1 MVRHWVVLCFLVCC
15 AQSLCAQGSFEEY
28 KRINSSKFETYKKE
42 QKNKFEEYRK
52 QLNAE
57 YAEYM
62 RQAWPEYKVKPA
74 KPVPPRKEPPKP
86 VVKTP
91 EEEPVPVVDSI
102 PFVEP
107 AIEPAEEP
115 VLEPAE
121 EPVVEPTEEPV
132 IDSIPFV
139 EPVMEPVAEPEME
152 PAEPEEEVMDEPEE
166 IVLPFDEVV
175 PLAEPA
181 QPIVPA
187 IPLPEVT
194 PVVTSV
200 PGHTF
205 SYYGTSCKI
214 AGMNSTH
221 RFVLTGVKEEHVADA
236 WVTLAADKYL
246 SVLAQCA
253 EYREKLNLCDWG
265 YVRFL
270 QEMTESFFPA
280 SQRNEAVLLQVYLL
294 VQSGYKVRMARTGDR
309 LVLLLPIEHE
319 VYNYSY
325 LTVDG
330 IPYYVID
337 KLEAG
342 QSFYLYDRAF
352 AKETSVSLYMTS
364 PPSLPA
370 AEACMVERTLTSTR
384 NISTTVEVD
393 RNLIDFYNDYPV
405 NSQWGYYSSAS
416 LSEEAKASLYP
427 ILELYTL
434 EESKAEA
441 ANLLLNFV
449 QTAFD
454 YKTDDEQFG
463 YERPLFGEETLY
475 YPYCD
480 CEDRSILY
488 SILVRDLLGLDV
500 VLLNYPGHLATAVK
514 FKEDIIGDYILLN
527 DGKYIVCD
535 PTYIG
540 AGIGEAMPDCRDE
553 KAVIVRI

>member
-1 MVRHWVVLCFLVCC
+1 MRSKLLFIMALLTLGIH
-15 AQSLCAQGSFEEY
+15 AQSF
-28 KRINSSKFETYKKE
+28 KE
-42 QKNKFEEYRK
+42 QKNMLSAQFKEYKAAQKDKFEEYRK

-91 EEEPVPVVDSI
+91 EEPATPPVILPVPQ
-102 PFVEP
+102 
-107 AIEPAEEP
+107 
-115 VLEPAE
+115 E
-121 EPVVEPTEEPV
+121 EPVVEPTIEPVEEPAEEPV
-132 IDSIPFV
+132 E
-139 EPVMEPVAEPEME
+139 EPTEEPAEPIGEPEME
-152 PAEPEEEVMDEPEE
+152 PIAEPEEEDADEPEE
-166 IVLPFDEVV
+166 MVLPFDEVV

-181 QPIVPA
+181 QPVVPA

-214 AGMNSTH
+214 TGMNSTH
-221 RFVLTGVKEEHVADA
+221 RFVLAGVKEEHVADA

-270 QEMTESFFPA
+270 QEMTTSFFTA
-280 SQRNEAVLLQVYLL
+280 SHSNEAVLMQVYLL
-294 VQSGYKVRMARTGDR
+294 VQSGYRVRMARSDNS
-309 LVLLLPIEHE
+309 LVLLLPIEHD
-319 VYNYSY
+319 VYDYSY

-337 KLEAG
+337 DGARNG
-342 QSFYLYDRAF
+342 RSFYVYDRAF
-352 AKETSVSLYMTS
+352 PQEMALSLYMPS
-364 PPSLPA
+364 PPSLKPVGGKT
-370 AEACMVERTLTSTR
+370 VERTLTSKKQVSVT
-384 NISTTVEVD
+384 IETD
-393 RNLIDFYNDYPV
+393 KNLIDFYNDYPV
-405 NSQWGYYSSAS
+405 SSQWGYYSSAS
-416 LSEEAKASLYP
+416 LSQDVKSALYP
-427 ILELYTL
+427 VLQQHI
-434 EESKAEA
+434 EEMSSADA

-454 YKTDDEQFG
+454 YKTDGEQFG
-463 YERPLFGEETLY
+463 SERPLFGDETLY

-480 CEDRSILY
+480 CEDRSIFY

-514 FKEDIIGDYILLN
+514 FKEEVSGDYILLD
-527 DGKYIVCD
+527 DGKYVVCD

-540 AGIGEAMPDCRDE
+540 ASIGEAMPSYHNE
-553 KAVIVRI
+553 KARIIRI

>member
-1 MVRHWVVLCFLVCC
+1 MKKPLVVLCALVCSTLSLS
-15 AQSLCAQGSFEEY
+15 AQIDKSSFMKEMEARKNEY
-28 KRINSSKFETYKKE
+28 KTLRTEQRKE
-42 QKNKFEEYRK
+42 YEEYRK

-91 EEEPVPVVDSI
+91 EEPATLPVILPVPQ
-102 PFVEP
+102 
-107 AIEPAEEP
+107 
-115 VLEPAE
+115 E
-121 EPVVEPTEEPV
+121 EPVVEPAIVLAEEPTEEPAE
-132 IDSIPFV
+132 PTV
-139 EPVMEPVAEPEME
+139 EPETEPVAEPEE
-152 PAEPEEEVMDEPEE
+152 EDTDESEEV
-166 IVLPFDEVV
+166 VLPFDEVV

-181 QPIVPA
+181 QPVVPA

-221 RFVLTGVKEEHVADA
+221 RFVLAGVKEEHVADA

-270 QEMTESFFPA
+270 QEMTTSFFTA
-280 SQRNEAVLLQVYLL
+280 SHSNEAVLMQIYLL
-294 VQSGYKVRMARTGDR
+294 VQSGYRVRMARSDNS
-309 LVLLLPIEHE
+309 LVLLLPIEHD
-319 VYNYSY
+319 VYDYSY

-330 IPYYVID
+330 IPYYIID
-337 KLEAG
+337 DGARSG
-342 QSFYLYDRAF
+342 RSFCVYDRAF
-352 AKETSVSLYMTS
+352 PQEMALSLYMPS
-364 PPSLPA
+364 PPSLQA
-370 AEACMVERTLTSTR
+370 VGTKTVERTLTSKKQV
-384 NISTTVEVD
+384 SVTVETD

-405 NSQWGYYSSAS
+405 SSQWGFYSSAS
-416 LSEEAKASLYP
+416 LSQEIKS
-427 ILELYTL
+427 ELYSTL
-434 EESKAEA
+434 RHYIDGMGSAEA

-449 QTAFD
+449 QTAFE

-463 YERPLFGEETLY
+463 YERPLFGDETFF

-514 FKEDIIGDYILLN
+514 FEEDVSGDYILLN